1 MRKVQRSEL
10 LDFATYSDIRDERRR
25 AILAAKEP
33 RRIHVGKV
41 FTFLFENTETVR
53 YQIQEMMRAERIVR
67 EAHIEEEMAAY
78 NAILGDEGE
87 LGCVLLIEIEDEVER
102 DRQLRAWR
110 DLPRHLFVRTDD
122 GRLVRPTFD
131 PAQVGDE
138 KLSSVQY
145 LKFKVGDAAPL
156 AMGSD
161 HPNVDVQ
168 TVFSELQRQALMADL
183 KA

>member
-25 AILAAKEP
+25 AILVAKEP

-87 LGCVLLIEIEDEVER
+87 LGCVLLIEIEDDVER
-102 DRQLRAWR
+102 DRMLRAWH
-110 DLPRHLFVRTDD
+110 DLPRHLFLRTDD

-161 HPNVDVQ
+161 HPNVEVQ
-168 TVFSELQRQALMADL
+168 TEFSELQRQALMADL